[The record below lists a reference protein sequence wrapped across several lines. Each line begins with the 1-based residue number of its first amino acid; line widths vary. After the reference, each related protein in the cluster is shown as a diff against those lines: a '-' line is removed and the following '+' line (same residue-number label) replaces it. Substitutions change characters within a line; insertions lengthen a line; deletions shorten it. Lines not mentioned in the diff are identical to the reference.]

1 MAGPLAPVSRGL
13 LATQP
18 DSTLCALARRGH
30 NGAYAALYARYQPA
44 ISRFVSQLLGHGRAE
59 DAADVTQEVFAAAFS
74 AMTARDR
81 EVPFKPWLYKI
92 ARNRSIDYLRAKRPI
107 TADLDGDTLPSA
119 ETPATQF
126 EQREELRLVVTAI
139 ESLPTRQRE
148 ALVLRE
154 LGGLSHDEIATTLET
169 TVPSVKQLLT
179 RGRASVNKRANLE
192 GARGGRQLRKSLAAI
207 YPPIPI
213 AGGWNSLAGTL
224 GLVGASA
231 GTASKVA
238 AIALIIGAIG
248 GGAAGVQQASSGND
262 RNGDKSATLGDTA
275 PNSSGTDSVTTV
287 TGDRQTAKDKKRA
300 ANVNRE
306 RTAMTDGATNSGDS
320 SNSAGGGDQTGSR
333 DDSGNSPSGIGGT
346 PVATPDIGSTLD
358 QTTVGAGETVGG
370 ISPTLGDTISG
381 TLDSIPNVGGT
392 VDNAAGTVDEV
403 VKSLPVP
410 ELPKLPAPGL

>member
-1 MAGPLAPVSRGL
+1 MAPVSRGL

-44 ISRFVSQLLGHGRAE
+44 ISRFVSQILGHGRAE
-59 DAADVTQEVFAAAFS
+59 DAADVTQEVFTSAFS

-81 EVPFKPWLYKI
+81 KVPFKPWLYKI

-107 TADLDGDTLPSA
+107 TANLDCDTLQSA
-119 ETPATQF
+119 ETPVTQV

-154 LGGLSHDEIATTLET
+154 LGGLSYDEIATTLET
-169 TVPSVKQLLT
+169 TAPSVKQLLT
-179 RGRASVNKRANLE
+179 RGRASVNKQANLE
-192 GARGGRQLRKSLAAI
+192 GARGSRQLRKSLAAI

-248 GGAAGVQQASSGND
+248 GGAAGVQQVSSGND
-262 RNGDKSATLGDTA
+262 RNGDKSAPLGSMA
-275 PNSSGTDSVTTV
+275 PNSSATDSVTPV
-287 TGDRQTAKDKKRA
+287 TADRQTATDKQRA

-306 RTAMTDGATNSGDS
+306 RTAVTDGATSSGDS
-320 SNSAGGGDQTGSR
+320 SNSADGGYQTGSH
-333 DDSGNSPSGIGGT
+333 DDSGDGQRGIGGT
-346 PVATPDIGSTLD
+346 PLATPDVGGTLD
-358 QTTVGAGETVGG
+358 QTTVGARETIGG
-370 ISPTLGDTISG
+370 ISPTLGDTVG
-381 TLDSIPNVGGT
+381 ETLDSIPNVGGT
-392 VDNAAGTVDEV
+392 VNDVGGAADEV
-403 VKSLPVP
+403 VKSLPAPEVP
-410 ELPKLPAPGL
+410 TLPVPGL